1 MNDELIYGMNPVLE
15 ALRGSRRAFE
25 LFVAAGANDR
35 RLEKLLKLAA
45 EKGVPVRHRDKR
57 DIARLCATEHH
68 QGVALRVE
76 GFPYADLAGVVDRWR
91 NSGTSGLVLVLDG
104 IQDPHNLGAL
114 IRSAACA
121 GAHGV
126 IIPRDRA
133 AAVTP
138 TVEKSSAG
146 AVETVPIVQVTNI
159 AQALAELKEAGFWVY
174 GAVGEA
180 SEPVY
185 RQDLTGH
192 VALVIGSEG
201 EGLRPL
207 VRKACDHLVS
217 IPLQGGV
224 SSLNASVAGGV
235 LLFESVRQ
243 RLTAAQ
249 KKA

>member
-1 MNDELIYGMNPVLE
+1 ME

-25 LFVAAGANDR
+25 LFISRDVKDPR
-35 RLEKLLKLAA
+35 IEKLLKLAA
-45 EKGVPVRHRDKR
+45 EKDVAVRSRDKR
-57 DIARLCATEHH
+57 DISRLCGTDHH
-68 QGVALRVE
+68 QGVALRLE
-76 GFPYADLAGVVDRWR
+76 GFPYAELEDILAAWR
-91 NSGTSGLVLVLDG
+91 TSGGSGLVLVLDG
-104 IQDPHNLGAL
+104 VQDPHNLGAL

-121 GAHGV
+121 GANGV

-133 AAVTP
+133 TRVTT
-138 TVEKSSAG
+138 TVEKCAAG
-146 AVETVPIVQVTNI
+146 AAEKIPVAQVTNLV
-159 AQALAELKEAGFWVY
+159 QALDELKEAGFWVY

-243 RLTAAQ
+243 RLAAAQ

>member
-1 MNDELIYGMNPVLE
+1 MNDEMIYGMNPVLE

-45 EKGVPVRHRDKR
+45 EKSVPVRQREKR
-57 DIARLCATEHH
+57 DLARLCGTEHH

-76 GFPYADLAGVVDRWR
+76 GFPYADLADLLGNWR
-91 NSGTSGLVLVLDG
+91 SLGTSGLVLVLDG

-114 IRSAACA
+114 IRTAACA
-121 GAHGV
+121 GADGV

-146 AVETVPIVQVTNI
+146 AVETIPIVQVTNI
-159 AQALAELKEAGFWVY
+159 AQTLAELKEVGFWIY

-180 SEPVY
+180 AEPVY

-207 VRKACDHLVS
+207 VRKMCDLLVA

-235 LLFESVRQ
+235 LMFEAVRQ
-243 RLTAAQ
+243 RLVAAQ

>member
-1 MNDELIYGMNPVLE
+1 MNDEMIYGMNPVLE

-35 RLEKLLKLAA
+35 RLEKLLKLAE

-57 DIARLCATEHH
+57 DIARLCGTEHH

-76 GFPYADLAGVVDRWR
+76 GFPYTDLADVVEQWR
-91 NSGTSGLVLVLDG
+91 NTGTNGLMLVLDG

-114 IRSAACA
+114 IRTAACA
-121 GAHGV
+121 GANGV

-146 AVETVPIVQVTNI
+146 AVETIPIAQVTNI
-159 AQALAELKEAGFWVY
+159 AQTLAELKEAGFWIY

-180 SEPVY
+180 AEPVF
-185 RQDLTGH
+185 RQDLTGN

-207 VRKACDHLVS
+207 VRKACDLLVA

-235 LLFESVRQ
+235 LMFEVVRQ
-243 RLTAAQ
+243 RLSAAQ

>member
-1 MNDELIYGMNPVLE
+1 MNDEMIYGMNPVLE

-35 RLEKLLKLAA
+35 RLEKLLKLAE

-57 DIARLCATEHH
+57 DIARLCGTEHH

-76 GFPYADLAGVVDRWR
+76 GFPYTDLADVVEQWR
-91 NSGTSGLVLVLDG
+91 STETNGLVLVLDG

-114 IRSAACA
+114 IRTAACA
-121 GAHGV
+121 GANGV

-146 AVETVPIVQVTNI
+146 AVETIPIAQVTNI
-159 AQALAELKEAGFWVY
+159 AQTLAELKEAGFWIY

-180 SEPVY
+180 AEPVF
-185 RQDLTGH
+185 RQDLTGN

-207 VRKACDHLVS
+207 VRKACDLLVA

-235 LLFESVRQ
+235 LMFEVVRQ
-243 RLTAAQ
+243 RLSAAQ

>member
-1 MNDELIYGMNPVLE
+1 MNDEMIYGMNPVLE

-35 RLEKLLKLAA
+35 RLEKLLKLAE

-57 DIARLCATEHH
+57 DIARLCGTEHH

-76 GFPYADLAGVVDRWR
+76 GFPYTDLADVVERWR
-91 NSGTSGLVLVLDG
+91 NTGTNGLMLVLDG

-114 IRSAACA
+114 IRTAACA
-121 GAHGV
+121 GANGV

-146 AVETVPIVQVTNI
+146 AVETIPIAQVTNI
-159 AQALAELKEAGFWVY
+159 AQTLAELKEAGFWIY

-180 SEPVY
+180 AEPVF
-185 RQDLTGH
+185 RQDLTGN

-207 VRKACDHLVS
+207 VRKACDLLVA

-235 LLFESVRQ
+235 LMFEVVRQ
-243 RLTAAQ
+243 RLSAAQ